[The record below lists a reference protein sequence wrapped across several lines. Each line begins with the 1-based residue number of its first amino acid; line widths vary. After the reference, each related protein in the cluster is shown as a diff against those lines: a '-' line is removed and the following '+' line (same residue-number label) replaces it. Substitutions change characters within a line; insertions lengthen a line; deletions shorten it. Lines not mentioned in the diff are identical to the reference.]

1 MRGGLAAPTAR
12 LLAALLLTAA
22 TALPAQAGVFDDEE
36 ARSRIEQLRE
46 QLRGGVD
53 ELGKRAD
60 TLSRNQMDF
69 SNQVE
74 AIKADIA
81 KLRGQI
87 EVLSYELEAAQK
99 RQKDF
104 YVDLDN
110 RLRKLEQ
117 PPAEAK
123 MEPPKP
129 DPALETAAYEAALA
143 NLKSGKFKEAAAAFL
158 AFIKTYPNSSLAASA
173 HYWGGYA
180 HAQARDH
187 AGAAELFGKFADG
200 WPKDDRAPDAMAS
213 RVASLD
219 ALKDWKGSRAALEQL
234 AERYPNSDA
243 GKKAKLR
250 LKKK

>member
-1 MRGGLAAPTAR
+1 MRNWLGPL
-12 LLAALLLTAA
+12 LLAA
-22 TALPAQAGVFDDEE
+22 ALNSPASAGVFDDDE
-36 ARSRIEQLRE
+36 ARSRIEA
-46 QLRGGVD
+46 LRGEVT
-53 ELGKRAD
+53 ELAKRAD
-60 TLSRNQMDF
+60 TISRNQMDF
-69 SNQVE
+69 ANQFE

-104 YVDLDN
+104 YVDLDG

-123 MEPPKP
+123 PDEPKV
-129 DPALETAAYEAALA
+129 DPAQETRDYEAALA
-143 NLKSGKFKEAAAAFL
+143 GLKAAKFKEAAAAFL

-187 AGAAELFGKFADG
+187 AGAAELFGKFAAG
-200 WPKDDRAPDAMAS
+200 WPNDERAPTALES
-213 RVASLD
+213 RIANLD
-219 ALKDWKGSRAALEQL
+219 ALKDWKASRAVVEQL
-234 AERYPNSDA
+234 AERYPNSEP
-243 GKKAKLR
+243 GKRAKLR

>member
-1 MRGGLAAPTAR
+1 MRKWLGALLLAAMLAAPAS
-12 LLAALLLTAA
+12 
-22 TALPAQAGVFDDEE
+22 AGVFDDDE
-36 ARSRIEQLRE
+36 ARRRIDA
-46 QLRGGVD
+46 LRGEVT
-53 ELGKRAD
+53 EQAKRAD
-60 TLSRNQMDF
+60 TISRNQMDF
-69 SNQVE
+69 ANQFE

-87 EVLSYELEAAQK
+87 EVLTYELEAAQK

-104 YVDLDN
+104 YVDLDS

-123 MEPPKP
+123 AETPKV
-129 DPALETAAYEAALA
+129 DPALETRDYEAALA
-143 NLKSGKFKEAAAAFL
+143 GLKAARFKEAAVAFL

-187 AGAAELFGKFADG
+187 AGAAELFGKFAAT
-200 WPKDDRAPDAMAS
+200 WPNDDRAPAALES
-213 RVASLD
+213 RIASLE
-219 ALKDWKGSRAALEQL
+219 ASKDWKGVRITLEQL
-234 AERYPNSDA
+234 AERYPNSEA
-243 GKKAKLR
+243 GRKAKLR

>member
-1 MRGGLAAPTAR
+1 MRKAWAALCGL
-12 LLAALLLTAA
+12 LLAALLSM
-22 TALPAQAGVFDDEE
+22 PAHAGLFDDDE
-36 ARSRIEQLRE
+36 ARNRIEQLRTE
-46 QLRGGVD
+46 VT

-60 TLSRNQMDF
+60 MVNRNQIDF
-69 SNQVE
+69 ANQVE
-74 AIKADIA
+74 SIKADIA

-87 EVLSYELEAAQK
+87 EVLTYELEAAQK

-110 RLRKLEQ
+110 RLRKLET

-123 MEPPKP
+123 PETPKL
-129 DPALETAAYEAALA
+129 DPAQETRDYEAALA
-143 NLKSGKFKEAAAAFL
+143 GLKAAKFKEAASAFV
-158 AFIKTYPNSSLAASA
+158 AFIKAYPNSSLAASA

-187 AGAAELFGKFADG
+187 VGAAELFGKFATG
-200 WPKDDRAPDAMAS
+200 WPKDERAPLALES

-219 ALKDWKGSRAALEQL
+219 ATKNFKAARATLEQL
-234 AERYPNSDA
+234 AESYPASDA
-243 GKKAKLR
+243 GKRAKLR